1 MELIKY
7 YTQYYI
13 ANAGCALLCLENV
26 YKVLVQVIEK
36 SLFFLWIY
44 IYMQFIWLRSVFLH
58 IKILCI
64 NMIKVVE
71 ILFCLFHV
79 ITVISKLYRSW
90 SLRTG
95 KLIMIFI
102 VLSNFSTYQHL
113 QCIRTLSQ
121 LASIMFL
128 VLQHRPSKIQSFLL
142 LFISLVYYLLW
153 SKSLDLLLMGNSK
166 F

>member
-44 IYMQFIWLRSVFLH
+44 IQFIWLRSVFLH

-79 ITVISKLYRSW
+79 ITVIGKLYRSW

-95 KLIMIFI
+95 TLIMFFI

-113 QCIRTLSQ
+113 QCIRALSQ

-128 VLQHRPSKIQSFLL
+128 VLEHRPSKIQSFLL

>member
-1 MELIKY
+1 MDLIKY

-44 IYMQFIWLRSVFLH
+44 IQFIWLRSVFLH

-79 ITVISKLYRSW
+79 VSKLYRSW
-90 SLRTG
+90 SLRIG
-95 KLIMIFI
+95 KLIMIFM

-128 VLQHRPSKIQSFLL
+128 VLQPRPSKIQSFLL
-142 LFISLVYYLLW
+142 LFISHVYYLLW

>member
-13 ANAGCALLCLENV
+13 PNAGCALLCLENV

-44 IYMQFIWLRSVFLH
+44 IQFIWLRSVFQH

-79 ITVISKLYRSW
+79 VTVISKLYRSW
-90 SLRTG
+90 YLRTG

-102 VLSNFSTYQHL
+102 VLSNLSTYQHL

-121 LASIMFL
+121 LTSIMFL
-128 VLQHRPSKIQSFLL
+128 VLEHRPSKIQSVLL
-142 LFISLVYYLLW
+142 LLSLVYYLLW
-153 SKSLDLLLMGNSK
+153 SKSLDLLLMGDSK

>member
-13 ANAGCALLCLENV
+13 PNAGCALLCLENV

-44 IYMQFIWLRSVFLH
+44 IQFIWLRSVFLH

-95 KLIMIFI
+95 KLIMIFM

-113 QCIRTLSQ
+113 PVQCIRTLSQ

-128 VLQHRPSKIQSFLL
+128 VLEHRPSKIQSFLL
-142 LFISLVYYLLW
+142 LFYYISCVL
-153 SKSLDLLLMGNSK
+153 SIME
-166 F
+166 